1 MAEEALK
8 AAKTDRRTAKGTLTR
23 CGKSLA
29 KLIEAKRPEQ
39 EVRDGLSKLQL
50 AFDTLVEKHE
60 NYSAYGIPRNE
71 TKQNEMKRNETKRN
85 ETKPNQTKRND

>member
-1 MAEEALK
+1 MQEHMAEEALK
-8 AAKTDRRTAKGTLTR
+8 AAKTDRRTTKGMLTQR
-23 CGKSLA
+23 GKSLA

-60 NYSAYGIPRNE
+60 YYS
-71 TKQNEMKRNETKRN
+71 
-85 ETKPNQTKRND
+85 